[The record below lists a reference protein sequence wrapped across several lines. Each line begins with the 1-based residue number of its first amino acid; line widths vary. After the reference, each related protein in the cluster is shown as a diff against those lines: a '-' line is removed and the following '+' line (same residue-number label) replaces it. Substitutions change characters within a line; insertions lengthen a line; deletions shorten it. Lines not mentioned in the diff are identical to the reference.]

1 VGFTDY
7 EKDLK
12 NPEVDLELILD
23 KYFHCGESAVFHG
36 APPDEEP
43 RLKEMVAAAILDT
56 FGVRLHI
63 FQLVVCGS
71 AHLGF
76 SPVPEKLGKPFDA
89 KASDIDMAIAS
100 PELFDAWWTELQSAG
115 LDMDTR
121 QVVSRDLF
129 WGFINPANVRHIKG
143 YGSKWWALFGQLT
156 ELPSRPHATI
166 FWPRSQAARR
176 PCEPRG
182 ERAAQQADGAIAVC
196 QDRRKAPQLINRYR
210 QSEACE

>member
-143 YGSKWWALFGQLT
+143 YGSKWWALFGQLKT
-156 ELPSRPHATI
+156 DRAAGVRGRLFRN
-166 FWPRSQAARR
+166 FWSMQSYHRIAVAAARNDLLATK
-176 PCEPRG
+176 PSG
-182 ERAAQQADGAIAVC
+182 KAAV
-196 QDRRKAPQLINRYR
+196 
-210 QSEACE
+210 